1 LKFVEGKQNKK
12 GGWFAE
18 SPKIEVLV
26 NGAWIVIDAVVSPV
40 YPDNSIEAHGD
51 SFQPYRFTFDEVT
64 CEGVRI
70 IGKAGGTDPYISVG
84 ELIPR
89 YHDVSSDEEFDNVD
103 VPIAICSVI
112 IPTGSGSKDIR
123 LMHDGVIDNKNYDT
137 YNGMAK
143 KDAEFFGYM
152 FRSARNVSTVSFT
165 EGLHFSNG
173 GWFKNGDISVEV
185 FIDGEWQKVETTVS
199 PAYPNGDSQDIFGA
213 SFETYTFTLTES
225 KACDGVRISGT
236 AGGGGFVSIN
246 ELVIG

>member
-1 LKFVEGKQNKK
+1 
-12 GGWFAE
+12 
-18 SPKIEVLV
+18 
-26 NGAWIVIDAVVSPV
+26 
-40 YPDNSIEAHGD
+40 
-51 SFQPYRFTFDEVT
+51 
-64 CEGVRI
+64 
-70 IGKAGGTDPYISVG
+70 
-84 ELIPR
+84 
-89 YHDVSSDEEFDNVD
+89 
-103 VPIAICSVI
+103 
-112 IPTGSGSKDIR
+112 
-123 LMHDGVIDNKNYDT
+123 
-137 YNGMAK
+137 MAK